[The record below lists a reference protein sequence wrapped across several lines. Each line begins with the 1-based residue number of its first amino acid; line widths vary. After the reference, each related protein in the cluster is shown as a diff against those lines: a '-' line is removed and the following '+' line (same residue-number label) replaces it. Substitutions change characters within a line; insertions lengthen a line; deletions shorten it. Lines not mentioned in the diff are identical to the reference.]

1 MTGAALVVAGP
12 SAIEV
17 EADESATVFEE
28 EGTVV
33 FVASGDGLVGGAAG
47 FGEAEG
53 FAAFATPAISVRKE
67 LRSPALFVLL
77 RLFDDDGG
85 GIELRD
91 GRA

>member
-47 FGEAEG
+47 FGE
-53 FAAFATPAISVRKE
+53 
-67 LRSPALFVLL
+67 
-77 RLFDDDGG
+77 
-85 GIELRD
+85 
-91 GRA
+91 